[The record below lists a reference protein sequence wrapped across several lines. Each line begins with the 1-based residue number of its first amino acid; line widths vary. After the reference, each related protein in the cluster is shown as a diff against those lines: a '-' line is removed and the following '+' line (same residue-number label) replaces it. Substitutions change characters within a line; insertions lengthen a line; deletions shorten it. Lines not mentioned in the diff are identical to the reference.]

1 MSPWFNHKIML
12 SQNRRNSNKKKRV
25 KIYITPAWRNNI
37 NNNINEPLVQR
48 SVHTS
53 AKLIF
58 HFSNK
63 TEKGNITYPY
73 HIYTFYSTDKNRKK
87 ENGQEN

>member
-1 MSPWFNHKIML
+1 MNEQKS
-12 SQNRRNSNKKKRV
+12 RKRPSEQ
-25 KIYITPAWRNNI
+25 KTK
-37 NNNINEPLVQR
+37 EPTG

-87 ENGQEN
+87 ENGQKN